1 LKRSN
6 RLVLLIGVFLAVI
19 AFVGIA
25 LTLNQGPG
33 PDAVPTPATKLP
45 TVIAAQDIPLGAVVT
60 QEMLTLADR
69 NIDGERKTTAFQNPE
84 LIIGSIA
91 RRPIT
96 AGAQLEAADF
106 IDPGGLTRI
115 DVPPGMRAFAV
126 QVDQVSGVGTII
138 RAGDYVDMIIGL
150 TGDRFPVVEV
160 NPDDDTITV
169 VAGLNGTSVKLL
181 IEGMQV
187 LGTALPAPA
196 AAADPNAPAA
206 SGEPATTLTGNQEL
220 VILAV
225 SAQQAEI
232 IKFAQ
237 MDGSITL
244 ALRSPRDFVD
254 ENGQPVVVIP
264 SGTTGVILKTLVDVY
279 GVIRPELVEAILPTQ

>member
-1 LKRSN
+1 MKRSN
-6 RLVLLIGVFLAVI
+6 RLVLLIGVFLAVV

-25 LTLNQGPG
+25 LTLGDGDGPG
-33 PDAVPTPATKLP
+33 PATSVAPTQLP

-60 QEMLTLADR
+60 GEMLKVQDLP
-69 NIDGERKTTAFQNPE
+69 IDQRKLQSFQNPGQV
-84 LIIGSIA
+84 IGKIA
-91 RRPIT
+91 RRAIT
-96 AGAQLEAADF
+96 TDAQLEVADF
-106 IDPGGLTRI
+106 SVTNLTQI
-115 DVPPGMRAFAV
+115 DVPPGMRAYAV
-126 QVDQVSGVGTII
+126 QVDQVTGVGTII

-187 LGTALPAPA
+187 LGTALPATP
-196 AAADPNAPAA
+196 AADPNAPAP

-244 ALRSPRDFVD
+244 ALRSPKDFVD
-254 ENGQPVVVIP
+254 ESGNPIVVVP
-264 SGTTGVILKTLVDVY
+264 SGTTGVILKTLVDGY

>member
-1 LKRSN
+1 MKRSN

-25 LTLNQGPG
+25 LTLSSGPSRG
-33 PDAVPTPATKLP
+33 PAASVAPTQLP

-60 QEMLTLADR
+60 GEMLKVQDLP
-69 NIDGERKTTAFQNPE
+69 IDQRKPQSFQIPSQ
-84 LIIGSIA
+84 IIGKIA
-91 RRPIT
+91 RRAIT
-96 AGAQLEAADF
+96 TDAQLEAADF
-106 IDPGGLTRI
+106 TVTNLTQI
-115 DVPPGMRAFAV
+115 DVPPGMRAYAV
-126 QVDQVSGVGTII
+126 QVDQVTGVGTII

-160 NPDDDTITV
+160 NPDDDSITV

-187 LGTALPAPA
+187 LGTALPATPA

-237 MDGSITL
+237 MDGQITL
-244 ALRSPRDFVD
+244 ALRSPKDFVD
-254 ENGQPVVVIP
+254 ANGQPIVVAP
-264 SGTTGVILKTLVDVY
+264 AGTTGVILKTLVDGY